1 MREVAPDVWLLDGYP
16 LDAVNVYLAENILI
30 DAGMRWD
37 RYRLLRQLRGREVK
51 LVALT
56 HCHPDHQGIAAAVC
70 QKYGVPLACHEADV
84 AAMEG
89 REPMWPRNWIL
100 KIGDWAWSGPPHP
113 VQRVLRHGD
122 QIGNFR
128 VVHTPGHTPGHV
140 VYFRESDGVAIVGDV
155 ITNVHFLTARA
166 DLRLPPALFSADPA
180 ATRRSL
186 RRLVELRPA
195 VVCFGHGPPLYDLK
209 PLEKYLAKIETRNAD
224 SSFRVR

>member
-16 LDAVNVYLAENILI
+16 LDAVNVYLAEGILI

-51 LVALT
+51 MVALT
-56 HCHPDHQGIAAAVC
+56 HCHPDHQGIAALVC
-70 QKYGVPLACHEADV
+70 KKYGVPLACHEADA

-100 KIGDWAWSGPPHP
+100 KLGHWAWSGPPHP

-122 QIGNFR
+122 HIGNFR

-140 VYFRESDGVAIVGDV
+140 VYFRESDGVAIVGDA
-155 ITNVHFLTARA
+155 ITNVHFIEAKA
-166 DLRLPPALFSADPA
+166 DLRLPPALFSADPGA
-180 ATRRSL
+180 MRCSL

-209 PLEKYLAKIETRNAD
+209 PLEEYLERVEQRNAANA
-224 SSFRVR
+224 